1 MTDPKDQGQTEKVDG
16 QSEKTLGLDEQF
28 DKGWEEVELLTQ
40 QEQAAKAKPAE
51 EAKVETK
58 KEAGTD
64 TAKPFKVLKVGGK
77 DVPVQTEDELVALA
91 QKGYDYTRKTQ
102 LLADDRRAAEG
113 EIKTKAEGLETKAE
127 QMNKLLDR
135 MVELKIIPEKL
146 SEAKKAAAVEA
157 GEEAEAS
164 GETSE
169 EDVEVFKRFG
179 IDPANAYPH
188 EKNMA
193 RSIAALERFVQESK
207 LKDAQAVVDK
217 AIAEER
223 DNFPFDD
230 VQNDKGEDL
239 TQNQITSIV
248 VRKRQ
253 QSGIAKPPIDQI
265 ATWARE
271 AVRELHDIQRKS
283 TTGAVSDDMDPA
295 EFAKAH
301 PKLAAALKGN
311 GAASAGAEETA
322 KTKLPP
328 SVKPAPRASDLTRK
342 KADAGERKSMDDY
355 LNEGFSDPDI
365 VKALTGG

>member
-1 MTDPKDQGQTEKVDG
+1 MTDQKDQGQTEKVDG

-51 EAKVETK
+51 EAKAETK
-58 KEAGTD
+58 KEAGAD

-102 LLADDRRAAEG
+102 QLADDRRSAEG
-113 EIKTKAEGLETKAE
+113 EIKTKAEGLESKAE

-135 MVELKIIPEKL
+135 MVELNLIPAKL
-146 SEAKKAAAVEA
+146 AETKKAAAVEA
-157 GEEAEAS
+157 GEEAEAA

-169 EDVEVFKRFG
+169 EDVEALKRFG
-179 IDPANAYPH
+179 IDPANAYPY

-193 RSIAALERFVQESK
+193 RSLAALERFVQESK

-230 VQNDKGEDL
+230 VTNDKGENL

-248 VRKRQ
+248 VRKRE

-271 AVRELHDIQRKS
+271 AVRELHDLQRKS
-283 TTGAVSDDMDPA
+283 TADAISDDMDPA
-295 EFAKAH
+295 EFAKKY
-301 PKLAAALKGN
+301 PKLASSLKGN
-311 GAASAGAEETA
+311 GSSAGAEDTA

-342 KADAGERKSMDDY
+342 KADAGERKSLEALLD
-355 LNEGFSDPDI
+355 EGFSDPDI